1 MQPHL
6 GWGLG
11 RVFGYH
17 RFVISDEAMES
28 YLRVAMSDAVVAIV
42 DRTGTRDHFSVR
54 IVSAVFRDMNLL
66 DRHRA
71 VYEAL
76 REPMSDGRIHALEI
90 KALAPEEL

>member
-1 MQPHL
+1 M
-6 GWGLG
+6 
-11 RVFGYH
+11 
-17 RFVISDEAMES
+17 ITDEAMES
-28 YLRVAMSDAVVAIV
+28 YLRAAMPDAVVAVV

-54 IVSAVFRDMNLL
+54 IVSAAFRDVGLL

-90 KALAPEEL
+90 KALEPEEL